1 MTDLPYKIDLWL
13 DDACTRIEEPIATAS
28 SLKVAR
34 AAYNAA
40 VAEKPDRMIT
50 LRNRTMVIAQ
60 SREPPRGPDD
70 KVVPI
75 RRTGPVYIDTNDN
88 EGR

>member
-1 MTDLPYKIDLWL
+1 MTDLPYKIDLWM
-13 DDACTRIEEPIATAS
+13 DDACTRIEEPLATAS
-28 SLKVAR
+28 DLDLAR
-34 AAYNAA
+34 TAYNRA
-40 VAEKPDRMIT
+40 VLKRPSRMIT

-75 RRTGPVYIDTNDN
+75 RHMGPVFMDTDDDV
-88 EGR
+88 GR